1 MNGTFYRDNPC
12 IVCGDCWLTQG
23 PCLLGSG
30 NVISETRTVEPFHS
44 VELNGI
50 GTLSVTQDGSPEVK
64 LEAEDNILPVIR
76 TRVENGILIIEYDAP
91 CIRNIRPINL
101 WSRWMRSGG

>member
-1 MNGTFYRDNPC
+1 LKGLFIGIILVSFVV
-12 IVCGDCWLTQG
+12 IVGCTQG

-64 LEAEDNILPVIR
+64 LEAEDNILPVS
-76 TRVENGILIIEYDAP
+76 GIFGP
-91 CIRNIRPINL
+91 
-101 WSRWMRSGG
+101 STSGSQWMRSGG